1 MNTNSQNSS
10 SRDEIITKLYHWCTT
25 YKGQSVLKD
34 TTKLRNTMFDAYI
47 DSNITNALSFT
58 VFELSD
64 KGELIIDKQ
73 QRIIE
78 SQAAFF
84 LFVNPKTGWIFSIK
98 NTLENQKKLLT
109 NQPIQNFKIK
119 IMQ

>member
-1 MNTNSQNSS
+1 MNENNQTNKIDKIVT
-10 SRDEIITKLYHWCTT
+10 RLYQWCTT
-25 YKGQSVLKD
+25 YKDQPVLKD

-47 DSNITNALSFT
+47 DSNITTPLSFT
-58 VFELSD
+58 FFELSD

-73 QRIIE
+73 QRILE

-109 NQPIQNFKIK
+109 NQLIQNFKIK
-119 IMQ
+119 IIQ

>member
-1 MNTNSQNSS
+1 MNENNQTNKIDKIVT
-10 SRDEIITKLYHWCTT
+10 RLYKWCTT
-25 YKGQSVLKD
+25 YKDQPVLKD

-47 DSNITNALSFT
+47 DSNITTPLSFT

-73 QRIIE
+73 QRILE

-119 IMQ
+119 IIQ

>member
-1 MNTNSQNSS
+1 M
-10 SRDEIITKLYHWCTT
+10 LY
-25 YKGQSVLKD
+25 L
-34 TTKLRNTMFDAYI
+34 
-47 DSNITNALSFT
+47 FT

-98 NTLENQKKLLT
+98 NTLENQKKLFNKSADT
-109 NQPIQNFKIK
+109 EF
-119 IMQ
+119 

>member
-1 MNTNSQNSS
+1 MSQNKV
-10 SRDEIITKLYHWCTT
+10 DEIITKLYKWCTT
-25 YKGQSVLKD
+25 FKDQSLIRD
-34 TTKLRNTMFDAYI
+34 TSRLRNTKFDAYI
-47 DSNITNALSFT
+47 ESNLTTALSFT

-64 KGELIIDKQ
+64 KGELLIDSKQ
-73 QRIIE
+73 KVLE

-84 LFVNPKTGWIFSIK
+84 LFVNPKTGWIFAIK

-119 IMQ
+119 IVQ

>member
-1 MNTNSQNSS
+1 MSTNNHKI
-10 SRDEIITKLYHWCTT
+10 DEIITKLYGWCTT
-25 YKGQSVLKD
+25 FKDQALFRD

-47 DSNITNALSFT
+47 DSNLTTALSFT
-58 VFELSD
+58 IFELSD

-73 QRIIE
+73 QRVLE

-84 LFVNPKTGWIFSIK
+84 LFVNPKTGWIFAVK

-109 NQPIQNFKIK
+109 NQPIQNFKVK
-119 IMQ
+119 IVN